1 MIKEFIVKGVRY
13 FGSGDD
19 LADVDQSDNDT
30 CRFRV
35 VIEVRLIITFLL
47 RFAVAL
53 LTYIIDSVWNSGR
66 L

>member
-1 MIKEFIVKGVRY
+1 MIKEFLVKGVRY

-30 CRFRV
+30 CCFRV

-47 RFAVAL
+47 RFV
-53 LTYIIDSVWNSGR
+53 VR
-66 L
+66 